1 MSAGFNIHAYRRREE
16 HIEVTGV
23 THEKKREEV

>member
-1 MSAGFNIHAYRRREE
+1 MSAGFNIHAYRGRAE

-23 THEKKREEV
+23 KHEGEEV